1 MTRAV
6 TIAAPRRALAA
17 WVVAVLACTVII
29 ARTEFTADMSAFL
42 PKTPTP
48 VQQIL
53 VQQLRDGVV
62 SRLILIAIEGAA
74 PDELAQTSKR
84 FAAALRQQPDA
95 FAAVNNGEEVTLNKD
110 RELLFRNRYLLSPA
124 VTTGRFSGA
133 ALRIALEEDLQL
145 LGSPAGALLGKILP
159 RDPTGEMLQLIA
171 QFEGVARPEVRDG
184 VWFAR
189 DGSRALLVVQ
199 TRAAGYDIDAQ
210 ERALTFIRTAF
221 AHVNETAASSG
232 PALLFS
238 GPGVF
243 AVQSRARIK
252 ADALRFSLIATA
264 LVAALL
270 SALYRSPRVLL
281 LGLLPVASGALA
293 GIAAV
298 SLGFGSVHGITL
310 GFGVTLIGEA
320 VDYAIYLFT
329 QITPDAT
336 PADSLARIWPTLR
349 LGLLTSLCGFGAM
362 LLSGF
367 PGLAQLG
374 LFSIAGLIAAV
385 LVTRFVLPALLPP
398 GFTVR
403 AATGLAP
410 RMTAI
415 ADSARVLRYPVILAT
430 LAALFFLG
438 SQRGALWSDDLASLT
453 PIAASERA
461 LDEQLRRDI
470 GAPDVRHLVVVN
482 AASADAALAS
492 SEKIA
497 ARLQTSVEQG
507 SLEGFE
513 SAAVY
518 LPAAATQRARQAAIP
533 DPAVLRD
540 SLREAQRGLP
550 FRAGLFEPF
559 LSDIEAART
568 QAPLTRASLDGT
580 ALALK
585 VDSLLVKRNG
595 TEAAAGAWT
604 AMLPLRGVMDATVI
618 ARDVQSAPDSEGV
631 LVDLKHESDALYQ
644 TYRHEV
650 ITYSL
655 LGAVAILLLLLISLR
670 SVRRVLVVMTP
681 LAAAVII
688 TFCLLVLGG
697 NPLSIFH
704 LVGLL
709 LVVAVGSNYAL
720 FFERQ
725 AANDAERERTLV
737 SLVFANLTTLIGFGL
752 LAFSKVPLLH
762 ALGSTVGI
770 GAVLSLAFSAVLIAQ
785 PRALTVQP
793 A

>member
-1 MTRAV
+1 MTGAGS
-6 TIAAPRRALAA
+6 RRALAV
-17 WVVAVLACTVII
+17 WVVAILACAVII
-29 ARTEFTADMSAFL
+29 AKSEFTADMSAFL
-42 PKTPTP
+42 PRTPTP

-62 SRLILIAIEGAA
+62 SRLILVAIEGAA
-74 PDELAQTSKR
+74 PEVLAQTSKR
-84 FAAALRQQPDA
+84 FSAELRQQPDA
-95 FAAVNNGEEVTLNKD
+95 FVAVNNGEDVALSKD
-110 RELLFRNRYLLSPA
+110 REFLFRNRYLLSPA
-124 VTTGRFSGA
+124 VTTGRFTGA
-133 ALRIALEEDLQL
+133 ALRISLEEDLQL

-171 QFEGVARPEVRDG
+171 QFEGVARPETRDG

-210 ERALTFIRTAF
+210 ERALTSMRTAF
-221 AHVNETAASSG
+221 AVANETAGSG
-232 PALLFS
+232 PALLVS

-252 ADALRFSLIATA
+252 ADAMRFSLIATA

-270 SALYRSPRVLL
+270 LALYRSPRVLVL
-281 LGLLPVASGALA
+281 SLLPVASGALA

-329 QITPDAT
+329 QITPDTA
-336 PADSLARIWPTLR
+336 PANSLARIWPTLR
-349 LGLLTSLCGFGAM
+349 LGLLTSICGFGAM

-374 LFSIAGLIAAV
+374 LFSIAGLVAAV
-385 LVTRFVLPALLPP
+385 LVTRFVLPALLPLK
-398 GFTVR
+398 FAVH
-403 AATGLAP
+403 AATGLA
-410 RMTAI
+410 RGVTSI
-415 ADSARVLRYPVILAT
+415 VDSARVLRYPVIVAT

-438 SQRGALWSDDLASLT
+438 SQRNTLWTDELASLT
-453 PIAASERA
+453 PIAVSERA
-461 LDEQLRRDI
+461 LDEALRRDI
-470 GAPDVRHLVVVN
+470 SAPDVRHLVVV
-482 AASADAALAS
+482 SADSEDAALAG

-507 SLEGFE
+507 HLGGFE

-518 LPAAATQRARQAAIP
+518 LPSAATQRARQAAIP
-533 DPAVLRD
+533 EPAVLRD
-540 SLREAQRGLP
+540 SLRDAQRGLP
-550 FRAGLFEPF
+550 FRPGLFEPF
-559 LSDIEAART
+559 FSEIDAART

-585 VDSLLVKRNG
+585 VDSLLVKRTG
-595 TEAAAGAWT
+595 TDSAAGAWT
-604 AMLPLRGVMDATVI
+604 AMLPLRGVTDAVAI
-618 ARDVQSAPDSEGV
+618 ARAIQSLPDSAGV
-631 LVDLKHESDALYQ
+631 LVDLKQESDALYQ
-644 TYRHEV
+644 TYRREV

-655 LGAVAILLLLLISLR
+655 LGAVAILLLLLVSLR
-670 SVRRVLVVMTP
+670 SVRRVLVVMAP
-681 LAAAVII
+681 LAAAVIV

-725 AANDAERERTLV
+725 AADLAERERTLA
-737 SLVFANLTTLIGFGL
+737 SLVFANLATLIGFGL

-770 GAVLSLAFSAVLIAQ
+770 GAFLSLVFSAVLITQ
-785 PRALTVQP
+785 PLALKAKPV
-793 A
+793 